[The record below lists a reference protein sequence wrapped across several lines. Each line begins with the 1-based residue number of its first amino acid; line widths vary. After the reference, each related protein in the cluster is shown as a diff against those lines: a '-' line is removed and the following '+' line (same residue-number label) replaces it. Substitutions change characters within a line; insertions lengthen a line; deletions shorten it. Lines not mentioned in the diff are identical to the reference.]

1 MRELLIVE
9 GESAANAIRRCPLPE
24 GTSILCLQGKPPNVR
39 GLSFQAVQSNPFLHA
54 IASEIG
60 EGWEGGNQAIGNR
73 YDQIGLV
80 MDPDAD
86 GMHCSLLLLWFFHD
100 FMADWLR
107 GGHIFQIMLPRFE
120 IRVHGEALGHYAF
133 TEAGAERIANQLRT
147 TRLPGQVRIAKVRG
161 TAALPADL
169 LESYCLH
176 SSRRKKVVL
185 TPEDA
190 KRGWNRS

>member
-9 GESAANAIRRCPLPE
+9 GESAANAIRRCPLPQ
-24 GTSILCLQGKPPNVR
+24 GTSILCLQGKPPNVK
-39 GLSFQAVQSNPFLHA
+39 GLSTLAVQSNPFLQG
-54 IASEIG
+54 IVLEIS
-60 EGWEGGNQAIGNR
+60 EGWEEVNRAIGKR
-73 YDQIGLV
+73 YDQIGMV

-86 GMHCSLLLLWFFHD
+86 GMHCSLLLLWFFHQ
-100 FMADWLR
+100 FMPDWLR
-107 GGHIFQIMLPRFE
+107 GGHIFQLMLPRFE
-120 IRVHGEALGHYAF
+120 IRVHGDTLCHYAF
-133 TEAGAERIANQLRT
+133 TEAGAERMANQLRT

-169 LESYCLH
+169 LENYCLH

-190 KRGWNRS
+190 TLGWNRS